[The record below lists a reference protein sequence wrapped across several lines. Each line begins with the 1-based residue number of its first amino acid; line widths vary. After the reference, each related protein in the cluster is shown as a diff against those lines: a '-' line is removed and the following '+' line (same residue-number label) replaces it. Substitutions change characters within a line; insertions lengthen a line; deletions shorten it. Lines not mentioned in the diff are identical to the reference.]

1 MGRLQKTI
9 AKNNHDGFTIAELS
23 IAMAFIA
30 VLLVTIAFLIIHLT
44 SLYQKGLSLK
54 AVNTAGQN
62 ITDHIARALTAS
74 PSEKVSTLC
83 NYLTE
88 SSQRTSCAG
97 SAKAGSKVLFQQTY
111 VSDVR
116 IKSSNTT
123 ISGRVPASGVLCT
136 GNFSYLWNTGYVLD
150 SSTYVSNFGAN
161 LSDSQATL
169 NYNGTDYTGFHL
181 LAVRDEKRQVC
192 TSSLEQNGAT
202 YANPNHR
209 HVITGGNSSPTE
221 LLSDNNEDTLAV
233 YDFQLFTPSYH
244 ETSKHSFYSGNFIL
258 ATVRGGININATGE
272 FCTAPPDNLSSDY
285 AYCAINKFEFATR
298 ATGEKVYV
306 EQN

>member
-1 MGRLQKTI
+1 MKKAI
-9 AKNNHDGFTIAELS
+9 AKNNQNGFTIAELS

-30 VLLVTIAFLIIHLT
+30 VLLVTIAFLIMHLT

-74 PSEKVSTLC
+74 PSEKIATLC

-88 SSQRTSCAG
+88 SSQRSSCAG
-97 SAKAGSKVLFQQTY
+97 DSKAGSKVLFQQTY
-111 VSDVR
+111 ISGVK
-116 IKSSNTT
+116 IKATNET
-123 ISGRVPASGVLCT
+123 ITGRVPASGVLCT

-150 SSTYVSNFGAN
+150 SSTYDSESGAD
-161 LSDSQATL
+161 LSAYQATL
-169 NYNGTDYTGFHL
+169 KYNDTDYTNFHL

-202 YANPNHR
+202 YATPNRQHL
-209 HVITGGNSSPTE
+209 IDGGNSSPTE
-221 LLSDNNEDTLAV
+221 LLSATNEDALAI
-233 YDFQLFTPSYH
+233 YDFQLFTPNYH
-244 ETSKHSFYSGNFIL
+244 EASKHSFYSGNFIL
-258 ATVRGGININATGE
+258 ATVRGGININAAGD
-272 FCTAPPDNLSSDY
+272 FCTIPPDNLSSDF

-298 ATGEKVYV
+298 ATGEKVYA
-306 EQN
+306 E